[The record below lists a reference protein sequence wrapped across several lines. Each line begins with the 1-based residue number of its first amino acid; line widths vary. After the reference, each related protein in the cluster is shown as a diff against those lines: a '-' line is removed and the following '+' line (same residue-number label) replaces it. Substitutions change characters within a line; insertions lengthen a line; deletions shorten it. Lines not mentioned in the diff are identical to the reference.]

1 MHIKIELLI
10 GDSKRQSVMATQE
23 ANRLVQR
30 GSVALI
36 GPGSSE
42 PTIQVSKLLSKPS
55 VNRTLIGYSATSP
68 ALSRQ
73 QEYSNFLRTPPS
85 TRNVARLTAKLM
97 RGAIAIFGAICN

>member
-1 MHIKIELLI
+1 MKIELLI

-55 VNRTLIGYSATSP
+55 VDRTLIGYSATSP
-68 ALSRQ
+68 ALSRPK
-73 QEYSNFLRTPPS
+73 EYSHFLRTPPS
-85 TRNVARLTAKLM
+85 ASVAARLTATLM
-97 RGAIAIFGAICN
+97 RGAIAILGAFCN